1 MGAVACAQ
9 CARAGA
15 YQSCAEATEGATSTP
30 TMQATT
36 SAKRK
41 LIATLGY
48 PPTEAS
54 LLELADRLEEA
65 AGD

>member
-1 MGAVACAQ
+1 
-9 CARAGA
+9 
-15 YQSCAEATEGATSTP
+15 
-30 TMQATT
+30 MQATT

-54 LLELADRLEEA
+54 LRELADRLEEA